1 MMPFTL
7 NNAVD
12 FNLKQSFDISREQ
25 KTPHKIMT
33 NNGLENVIPFQHQ
46 ELGNWRNSLTK
57 GIQFLHPE
65 TNCLLR
71 GGVDDVWID
80 TITKELI
87 IVDYKAQAK
96 SNLEDLKPENYWSN
110 KFHEDYKLQL
120 SFYRYLFEKNGFTV
134 KEIAYIVHCNAKKG
148 VPFEDMLE
156 FHTSLIPCKTNTD
169 NIEPNIFAIKKCLDS
184 DEYPSP
190 DPDCHYCANYITR
203 KIILEKDGYVQKI
216 SKRNFFLVI
225 NGTFKKVIENIINFI
240 KKIFRF

>member
-1 MMPFTL
+1 MISGMKVRSSSYYNKDKIFPLSRSKFASYVLRCKLCFYLEYKRGLKPIPMMPFTL

-110 KFHEDYKLQL
+110 KFHEDY
-120 SFYRYLFEKNGFTV
+120 
-134 KEIAYIVHCNAKKG
+134 
-148 VPFEDMLE
+148 
-156 FHTSLIPCKTNTD
+156 
-169 NIEPNIFAIKKCLDS
+169 
-184 DEYPSP
+184 
-190 DPDCHYCANYITR
+190 
-203 KIILEKDGYVQKI
+203 
-216 SKRNFFLVI
+216 
-225 NGTFKKVIENIINFI
+225 
-240 KKIFRF
+240 